1 MQKRKDSK
9 GRALKD
15 GESQRKDGLYQYRW
29 SVRGK
34 RYVTYASTL
43 TKLRQKESEIIRDR
57 MDNID
62 TYKSDMTLD
71 ELYNYWKKT
80 KTYNKEMT
88 FQTYCFVYDH
98 RIAPILGNIRINDIK
113 RSTVKMFYLNMID
126 KYSVNTVNNVQSVL
140 HQILQ
145 LAVDDDM
152 IRKNPSDKLF
162 AEIKRHMKQP
172 APKEA
177 LTRDETALFI
187 DIVENNHKFGNSK
200 PLLFVLV
207 ETGMRIGEACALQW
221 SDIDFENNVIHITKN
236 LELVNYDE
244 KNKRG
249 KFKFVLNETPKT
261 SYSTRDIPMT
271 ERCRAAFLEQKAIL
285 ELRNIK
291 CNFTIKG
298 YNDFVFM
305 TRNGMPHNDRGVNSS
320 IRTIVKHIRKTYQD
334 YPHVSCHILRHTFAT
349 RLVENHVDYK
359 VIQRIMGHANINI
372 TLNTYVSVNEDFKM
386 SELSKAMQL
395 VVPGRCTNFD

>member
-187 DIVENNHKFGNSK
+187 
-200 PLLFVLV
+200 
-207 ETGMRIGEACALQW
+207 
-221 SDIDFENNVIHITKN
+221 
-236 LELVNYDE
+236 
-244 KNKRG
+244 
-249 KFKFVLNETPKT
+249 
-261 SYSTRDIPMT
+261 
-271 ERCRAAFLEQKAIL
+271 
-285 ELRNIK
+285 
-291 CNFTIKG
+291 
-298 YNDFVFM
+298 
-305 TRNGMPHNDRGVNSS
+305 
-320 IRTIVKHIRKTYQD
+320 
-334 YPHVSCHILRHTFAT
+334 
-349 RLVENHVDYK
+349 
-359 VIQRIMGHANINI
+359 
-372 TLNTYVSVNEDFKM
+372 
-386 SELSKAMQL
+386 
-395 VVPGRCTNFD
+395 